1 MQPDPSPS
9 AMDDG
14 YAPWRGQQISG
25 WLALVAII
33 VAVMA
38 HLYGWISW
46 RTALI
51 ANIVLALYAA
61 HAFTRVRARQH
72 GKSVEQVAVMALRQ
86 ALHDAPGIRMSRN
99 VRMRSGADI
108 DVVLDLGGRMLPV
121 EIKSYG
127 CWNTHFFG
135 WWPGRR
141 ERAAIRQARKQ
152 MDETGAKQAVI
163 WLPHG
168 RPGFWQRQ
176 SAQPMAA
183 RRISLVFGNANQM
196 ARYAKNVR

>member
-1 MQPDPSPS
+1 MPPDPSPS

-14 YAPWRGQQISG
+14 YAPWRGQQVSG

-38 HLYGWISW
+38 QLYGWIGW
-46 RTALI
+46 RTTLI
-51 ANIVLALYAA
+51 ANIVLALYAD

-72 GKSVEQVAVMALRQ
+72 GKSVEQFAVMALRQ
-86 ALHDAPGIRMSRN
+86 ALHNAPGIRLSRN

-121 EIKSYG
+121 EIKSYRR
-127 CWNTHFFG
+127 WNTYFFG

-141 ERAAIRQARKQ
+141 ERATIRQVRKQ
-152 MDETGAKQAVI
+152 MGETGAKNAVI

-168 RPGFWQRQ
+168 RPGFWQRK

-183 RRISLVFGNANQM
+183 RRISLVFGNANQV